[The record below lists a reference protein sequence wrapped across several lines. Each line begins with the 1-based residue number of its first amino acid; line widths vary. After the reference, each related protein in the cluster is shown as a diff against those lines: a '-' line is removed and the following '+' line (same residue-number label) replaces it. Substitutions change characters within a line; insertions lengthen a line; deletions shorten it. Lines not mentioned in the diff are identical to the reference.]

1 MEVLYKNFDKNHIP
15 DNEAH
20 YFNLI
25 QSIIENIDKHSTFV
39 ITKNPRS
46 YTFRLST
53 SNTIVNPIIKQINII
68 NTTYGLSDV
77 EFSKSMKSG
86 NIFWQLQIN

>member
-1 MEVLYKNFDKNHIP
+1 MEITYKNFDKGHIP

-20 YFNLI
+20 YFDLI
-25 QSIIENIDKHSTFV
+25 QSIIENVDKHSIFV

-53 SNTIVNPIIKQINII
+53 SISIVNPIVKQINII
-68 NTTYGLSDV
+68 NTAYGLSDV

-86 NIFWQLQIN
+86 NLFWAIQI

>member
-1 MEVLYKNFDKNHIP
+1 METLYKNFDKNHIP

-20 YFNLI
+20 YFDLI
-25 QSIIENIDKHSTFV
+25 QSVIENVDKHSIFV
-39 ITKNPRS
+39 ITKNPMS

-53 SNTIVNPIIKQINII
+53 STHVVNPIIKQINII

-77 EFSKSMKSG
+77 QFSKSMKSG
-86 NIFWQLQIN
+86 NIFWQFQLK

>member
-1 MEVLYKNFDKNHIP
+1 MEILYKNFDKEHIP

-20 YFNLI
+20 YFDLI
-25 QSIIENIDKHSTFV
+25 QSIIENVDKHSIFV
-39 ITKNPRS
+39 ITKNPKS

-53 SNTIVNPIIKQINII
+53 SISIVNSIITQINII
-68 NTTYGLSDV
+68 NTACGISDV

-86 NIFWQLQIN
+86 NIFWQLQLK